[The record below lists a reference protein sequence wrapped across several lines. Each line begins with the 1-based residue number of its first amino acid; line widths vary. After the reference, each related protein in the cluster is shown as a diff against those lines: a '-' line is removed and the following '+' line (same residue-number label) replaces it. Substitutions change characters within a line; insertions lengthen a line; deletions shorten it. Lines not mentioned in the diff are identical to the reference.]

1 MATRKR
7 FTDDELFKL
16 ADEAQE
22 RWGTVTVSAL
32 QQAAGGGSAA
42 RFKKIIA
49 EWEQRR
55 HQGER
60 SPSNRG
66 VKTRNRRA
74 KTGRAALAEEPVSV
88 SDAPAE
94 GGVGAQEDAAGPV
107 AQAAV
112 EPQHI
117 VIPATL
123 DDAEADQ
130 VDDLADSAIQ
140 DPDGEELPPPSMDI
154 ENMEPVTPSMASQPF
169 PVPSAVLSGAT
180 QPGKPDVTPT
190 PMGAGSSG
198 TPRTEADLRAAYDRL
213 LDELQ
218 AIRHT
223 HDQERAR
230 LNRLIDALMDE
241 VRARP

>member
-7 FTDDELFKL
+7 FTDAELFKL

-22 RWGTVTVSAL
+22 RWGTVSAL

-60 SPSNRG
+60 SPGNRG

-74 KTGRAALAEEPVSV
+74 KTGRAGLTEEPVSV

-107 AQAAV
+107 AQAAA
-112 EPQHI
+112 EPQQT

-130 VDDLADSAIQ
+130 VDDPADSAIQ
-140 DPDGEELPPPSMDI
+140 DPGGEELPPPSMDI
-154 ENMEPVTPSMASQPF
+154 ENTEPVTPSMASQPF
-169 PVPSAVLSGAT
+169 PAPSAVPSGAA
-180 QPGKPDVTPT
+180 QPGKPDVTST
-190 PMGAGSSG
+190 PMGAGG
-198 TPRTEADLRAAYDRL
+198 GRGG
-213 LDELQ
+213 
-218 AIRHT
+218 RHT
-223 HDQERAR
+223 PHRGR
-230 LNRLIDALMDE
+230 FPGSL
-241 VRARP
+241 RPPAGRTPSHPAHP

>member
-169 PVPSAVLSGAT
+169 PTPSAV
-180 QPGKPDVTPT
+180 P
-190 PMGAGSSG
+190 SG

-213 LDELQ
+213 LDELE

-241 VRARP
+241 VRARR

>member
-22 RWGTVTVSAL
+22 RWGTVSAL
-32 QQAAGGGSAA
+32 QPAAGGGSAA

-60 SPSNRG
+60 SPGNRG

-74 KTGRAALAEEPVSV
+74 KTSRVALAEEPVSV

-140 DPDGEELPPPSMDI
+140 DPGGEELPPPSMDI

-169 PVPSAVLSGAT
+169 PVPSGAA
-180 QPGKPDVTPT
+180 QPGKPDVTSTPT
-190 PMGAGSSG
+190 GAGGAG

-241 VRARP
+241 VRARR